1 MRPKERS
8 EMFMDVVKDEIK
20 SVPKEEKDAD
30 DIKTKADVCGGGT
43 SDETYRKESLLS
55 FDDTKTQTV

>member
-1 MRPKERS
+1 
-8 EMFMDVVKDEIK
+8 MFMDVVKDEIK

-30 DIKTKADVCGGGT
+30 EIKMKADVCGGGT